1 MYDSWIYIGGCG
13 SAHSHGHINL
23 FSTICNISCHHPIAT
38 HHRWQGWLSGL
49 NFSHLIFIFPPEQLD
64 SLRQILHLKGQL
76 TCQSPNIEPLSKYP
90 KVFFWSVAPWSQI
103 CQRWEHPAPTRFQA
117 HSCCPGFPV
126 KKFPKEINQH
136 VYQKPSWDVKLW
148 SSGNISWR
156 LVRTCHP
163 FEQKHSPCLYTALS
177 TIIHSPWP
185 CNRTK
190 VAPTI
195 PHRRWHNL

>member
-1 MYDSWIYIGGCG
+1 MYDNWIYIGGCG

-23 FSTICNISCHHPIAT
+23 FSTICNISYHHPIAT

-90 KVFFWSVAPWSQI
+90 KSFSWSVAPWNQI
-103 CQRWEHPAPTRFQA
+103 CQRREHRAPTYSQA

-126 KKFPKEINQH
+126 KKFPKEINQQ
-136 VYQKPSWDVKLW
+136 VYQTPSWDVKLW

-163 FEQKHSPCLYTALS
+163 SEQKHSPCLYTALS

-185 CNRTK
+185 CNLTK
-190 VAPTI
+190 VVLTI
-195 PHRRWHNL
+195 PHWRWRNF